1 MSDTIES
8 LLAEGRTAPPP
19 PECKRQALV
28 TDAEIYDEA
37 TADPQG
43 FWALQAS
50 QLLDWYEEWHTILDW
65 DLPFAKWFVGGKLN
79 AAYNCLDRHVDA
91 GHGDQVAYHWE
102 GEPGDRRTITYAQ
115 LLEDVSRLSNA
126 LKELG
131 V

>member
-8 LLAEGRTAPPP
+8 LLAEGRTFLPP
-19 PECKRQALV
+19 PEFKRQALV

-50 QLLDWYEEWHTILDW
+50 QLLDWYEEWHTILEW
-65 DLPFAKWFVGGKLN
+65 NLPFAKWFVGGKLN

-91 GHGDQVAYHWE
+91 GHGDQVRIHAYGRH
-102 GEPGDRRTITYAQ
+102 RRHARVGGIRVQGLDAQ
-115 LLEDVSRLSNA
+115 RRHSNRSA
-126 LKELG
+126 
-131 V
+131 